1 MTAIRRKEKPNI
13 ILTFQALTFGNGA
26 SINFTAPSDGFAVG
40 FPALADAFESSVDVF
55 AFSVLDEFALL
66 EALLSPDN
74 NQMKTHKQ
82 TEQTP
87 LISCNKKNVIIIS
100 L

>member
-1 MTAIRRKEKPNI
+1 MCAIPIGIPCTKIELKIKR
-13 ILTFQALTFGNGA
+13 LTFHALTFGNGA

-66 EALLSPDN
+66 EALLSPGDI
-74 NQMKTHKQ
+74 QMKNTH
-82 TEQTP
+82 THARTNRP
-87 LISCNKKNVIIIS
+87 SN
-100 L
+100 